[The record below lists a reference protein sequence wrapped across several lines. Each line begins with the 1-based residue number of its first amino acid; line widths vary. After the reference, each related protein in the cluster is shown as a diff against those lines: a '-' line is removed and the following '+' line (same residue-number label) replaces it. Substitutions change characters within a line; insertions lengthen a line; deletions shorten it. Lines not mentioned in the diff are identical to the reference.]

1 MREQLSGLKKKHIYQ
16 LQFVGFVT
24 IPIQMNI
31 SGKNTPKTV
40 KEIWVLPGHLVIVMN
55 YVITSRDDGIVIIF
69 YKGNYILK
77 IPVEVFVNEMKL
89 MFRDFTKYSG
99 GGVWK

>member
-1 MREQLSGLKKKHIYQ
+1 
-16 LQFVGFVT
+16 
-24 IPIQMNI
+24 
-31 SGKNTPKTV
+31 
-40 KEIWVLPGHLVIVMN
+40 MN
-55 YVITSRDDGIVIIF
+55 YVITSRVDGIVIIF

-99 GGVWK
+99 GGVRK